1 MPLDKYRKQIDD
13 IDRQLIALLHERM
26 VVVENVGVFKK
37 INKIEPLDEARW
49 QEVLSTRLEWAKK
62 LQISEKLIKKIW
74 EIIHTEALRIEK
86 RKSK

>member
-13 IDRQLIALLHERM
+13 IDRQLITLLHERM

-49 QEVLSTRLEWAKK
+49 QEVLYTRLEWAKK
-62 LQISEKLIKKIW
+62 LQISEKLIKRIW

>member
-26 VVVENVGVFKK
+26 AVVENVGVFKK

>member
-13 IDRQLIALLHERM
+13 IDRQLITLLHERM

-62 LQISEKLIKKIW
+62 LQISEKLIKRIW